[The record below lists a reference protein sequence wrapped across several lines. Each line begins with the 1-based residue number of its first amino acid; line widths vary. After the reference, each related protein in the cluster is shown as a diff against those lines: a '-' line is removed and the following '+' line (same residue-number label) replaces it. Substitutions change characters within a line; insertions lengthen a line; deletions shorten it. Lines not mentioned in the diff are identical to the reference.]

1 MTRSIVTEKLK
12 LSIAVELLN
21 DFIETTIAR
30 INRGEELSEEELEHL
45 QRSINFWE
53 SQTSKKKITHDNSI

>member
-1 MTRSIVTEKLK
+1 MTVGTSQLK

-21 DFIETTIAR
+21 DFIESDIAR

-53 SQTSKKKITHDNSI
+53 SNTGKKKNYQLS

>member
-1 MTRSIVTEKLK
+1 MTATTSQLK
-12 LSIAVELLN
+12 LSIAIELLN
-21 DFIETTIAR
+21 DFIESDIAR

-53 SQTSKKKITHDNSI
+53 AQTGKKKQFQLTEI